1 RVVELFGVELRCRL
15 NLVLAEYANSPTSVG
30 IRISES
36 GWNRLSVVSA
46 LASVRLSVH
55 LFRSAPES
63 WVLHK
68 GLIEG
73 GGLPDVTPP
82 KPELVSFVE
91 KGGELS
97 PLSMRLVRERERE
110 TPLALPEEDFIL
122 TGEEVACTFGLAPVV
137 TSSMVESY
145 GEPVSAVVWG
155 EDMVCHAAL
164 MARGGGVG

>member
-1 RVVELFGVELRCRL
+1 CRL

-110 TPLALPEEDFIL
+110 RDPPGIAGRGFYT
-122 TGEEVACTFGLAPVV
+122 
-137 TSSMVESY
+137 Y
-145 GEPVSAVVWG
+145 R
-155 EDMVCHAAL
+155 
-164 MARGGGVG
+164 RGGRLYIWPCPCRHLEHGRVVRRAR